1 MKGDHM
7 NGNSSN
13 LAQSAVL
20 ALGLIAISLSLAWAG
35 RAGYVDGDWPT
46 RITMILSTL
55 MIAYFGNMIPKAI
68 KRTANARAASRLTGW
83 AFVLAGLA
91 ATALWAF
98 APLDLAMPASIA
110 IIGATVVLVFGY
122 CLLARS
128 PRKD

>member
-1 MKGDHM
+1 M
-7 NGNSSN
+7 NSNSNSN
-13 LAQSAVL
+13 LVQSAVL
-20 ALGLIAISLSLAWAG
+20 ALGLIAISLTLAWAG
-35 RAGYVDGDWPT
+35 RVGYVEGDWPT

-83 AFVLAGLA
+83 AFVIAGLA
-91 ATALWAF
+91 AAALWGF

-110 IIGATVVLVFGY
+110 IIGATVVLVLGY

-128 PRKD
+128 ARKE

>member
-1 MKGDHM
+1 M
-7 NGNSSN
+7 NKTTS
-13 LAQSAVL
+13 LTQSAVL
-20 ALGLIAISLSLAWAG
+20 ALGLMAISLGLAWAG
-35 RAGYVDGDWPT
+35 RAGYVAGDWPT

-83 AFVLAGLA
+83 AFVLAGLV

-122 CLLARS
+122 CLISRTSTNAN
-128 PRKD
+128 